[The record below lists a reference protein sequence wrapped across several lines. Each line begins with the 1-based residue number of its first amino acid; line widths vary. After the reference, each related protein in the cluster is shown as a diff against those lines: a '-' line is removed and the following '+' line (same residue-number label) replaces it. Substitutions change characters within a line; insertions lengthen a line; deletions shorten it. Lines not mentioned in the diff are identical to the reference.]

1 MKKEIQKNKTFILL
15 AFLAGVCGGAFCM
28 AINGYKSLGTA
39 ADWLSGI
46 GSLCAIIFAYK
57 QIDQQKKEYDEQR
70 KQYDADKEE
79 KTRQEILANRPFF
92 SIVEQTQLK
101 NRQDHLWL
109 TDKDMQSIDTDKVFE
124 KPTLDYTYF
133 KVHIFAYKLK
143 NVSQAVANNVA
154 LKVEYQTKGTSEVTQ
169 TDYCNLRTCVGA
181 NEQAIILPHSIMSKP
196 DTYSNYPKKIYLYFT
211 SMDGREYCQ
220 RWTEK
225 VVIKDSLCAEQV
237 NIKETPIEEMTSHEG
252 CSRVYIPFESLTN
265 KDTKMPNKKT

>member
-1 MKKEIQKNKTFILL
+1 MKNWFKKYKEYIWFSLITVLSSFLGATIVYLLPKKNFGST
-15 AFLAGVCGGAFCM
+15 
-28 AINGYKSLGTA
+28 
-39 ADWLSGI
+39 ADWVSGI
-46 GSLCAIIFAYK
+46 GSLGAIIVALW
-57 QIDQQKKEYDEQR
+57 QMHVQR
-70 KQYDADKEE
+70 NKEE
-79 KTRQEILANRPFF
+79 KEKILANRPFF

-109 TDKDMQSIDTDKVFE
+109 TDKDMSSIDIDKVFE
-124 KPTLDYTYF
+124 KPTRDYTYF
-133 KVHIFAYKLK
+133 KVDVFAYKLK

-154 LKVEYQTKGTSEVTQ
+154 LKVEYQTKGTGEVTQ

-196 DTYSNYPKKIYLYFT
+196 NTYSNYPKKIYLYFT

-237 NIKETPIEEMTSHEG
+237 DIKETPIEEMISHEG
-252 CSRVYIPFESLTN
+252 CSRVYIPFESLNN
-265 KDTKMPNKKT
+265 KDTKKSIKKT